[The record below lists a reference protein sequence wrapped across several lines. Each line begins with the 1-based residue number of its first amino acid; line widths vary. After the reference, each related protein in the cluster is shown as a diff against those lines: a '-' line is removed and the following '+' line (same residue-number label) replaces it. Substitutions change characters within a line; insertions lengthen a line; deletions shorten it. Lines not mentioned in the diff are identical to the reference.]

1 MTKRRFLFPFSCS
14 KDNTLQYN
22 YNLSAVQRFSLRAF
36 KFQFEKSSE
45 VFLHCKLKACLSSDE
60 KSRCSKGCP
69 FGKRKRRAS
78 LFETDRYLAIGPI
91 VLSPSKHE
99 QLSKKTGTK
108 CDYSRLIVCDY
119 IKPCSLH
126 LSN

>member
-36 KFQFEKSSE
+36 KFQFKKSSE

-60 KSRCSKGCP
+60 ESRCSKGCP